1 MPSFSSHATRLRL
14 PLPSHPDPS
23 LHSFLVP
30 TPPLDG
36 LQEARVALEESDAM
50 LENLRGTN
58 AALRQF
64 LTPISDDLVMQEGEE
79 EPGVM
84 MMANIAESE
93 VQGFR
98 PLRWQGWS
106 LVAALVAVF
115 LAYGMALWPILQ
127 LISELT
133 RAH

>member
-1 MPSFSSHATRLRL
+1 
-14 PLPSHPDPS
+14 
-23 LHSFLVP
+23 
-30 TPPLDG
+30 
-36 LQEARVALEESDAM
+36 M

-98 PLRWQGWS
+98 PLLWQGWS
-106 LVAALVAVF
+106 LVAALVAAF

>member
-58 AALRQF
+58 AALRRF
-64 LTPISDDLVMQEGEE
+64 LTPISDDLVMLEGEK

-84 MMANIAESE
+84 MVANIAESE

-98 PLRWQGWS
+98 PLWQS

-115 LAYGMALWPILQ
+115 LAYGLALWPVFQ